1 VNPIF
6 NRRVEIMT
14 RPLAVLPH
22 KHDRALGF
30 LLTGI
35 DDILTT
41 KSHLGASFIDFAEL
55 LREHVPTGW
64 RAFA

>member
-1 VNPIF
+1 
-6 NRRVEIMT
+6 MT